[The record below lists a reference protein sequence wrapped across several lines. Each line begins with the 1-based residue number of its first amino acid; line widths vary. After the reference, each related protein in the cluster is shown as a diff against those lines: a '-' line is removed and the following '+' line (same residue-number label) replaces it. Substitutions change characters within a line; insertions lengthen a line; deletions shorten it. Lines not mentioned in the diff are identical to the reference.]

1 MALFGITKKD
11 PSKKLGARKKDKKAK
26 GARKHRAR
34 TAATTVGAA
43 HEIIRAPWFSEKALI
58 ATEKGVYAFAVLAR
72 ATKAQIASAIKEIYG
87 VEPRK
92 VRIINLPGKP
102 KAMRTKRGIGYRAS
116 RRKAYVY
123 LNKGDT
129 IQFA

>member
-1 MALFGITKKD
+1 MALFG
-11 PSKKLGARKKDKKAK
+11 DKKKETKENAT
-26 GARKHRAR
+26 RKHRAR
-34 TAATTVGAA
+34 TAATVHGAA

-58 ATEKGVYAFAVLAR
+58 ATEKGVYAFAVTPR
-72 ATKAQIASAIKEIYG
+72 ATKASIAGAIKEIYN

-92 VRIINLPGKP
+92 IRIVNLPGKT
-102 KAMRTKRGIGYRAS
+102 KAMRTKRGIGQRAA

-123 LNKGDT
+123 LNAGDT

>member
-1 MALFGITKKD
+1 MALFSTTKKE
-11 PSKKLGARKKDKKAK
+11 KKVKKDAVVV
-26 GARKHRAR
+26 RRRAR
-34 TAATTVGAA
+34 TAPSAEGIA

-58 ATEKGVYAFAVLAR
+58 ATEKGVYAFSVSTR
-72 ATKAQIASAIKEIYG
+72 ATKAAIAGAIKEIYN

-92 VRIINLPGKP
+92 IRIVNLPAKR
-102 KAMRTKRGIGYRAS
+102 KMMRTKRGIGTRAA

-123 LNKGDT
+123 LNAGDT

>member
-1 MALFGITKKD
+1 MALFGKKVS
-11 PSKKLGARKKDKKAK
+11 SKQEQKA

-34 TAATTVGAA
+34 AIVSTGGVA
-43 HEIIRAPWFSEKALI
+43 HDIIRAPWFSEKALI
-58 ATEKGVYAFAVLAR
+58 ATEKGVYTFGVSTR
-72 ATKAQIASAIKEIYG
+72 ATKAEIAGAIKEIYK

-92 VRIINLPGKP
+92 ISIVNLPAKR
-102 KAMRTKRGIGYRAS
+102 KALRTRRGVGTRAA

>member
-1 MALFGITKKD
+1 MAFFGKTKKE
-11 PSKKLGARKKDKKAK
+11 KKEHKADE
-26 GARKHRAR
+26 RKHHARAIVS
-34 TAATTVGAA
+34 ANGVA

-58 ATEKGVYAFAVLAR
+58 MTEKGVYTFEVPKS
-72 ATKAQIASAIKEIYG
+72 ATKAHIAGAIKEIYK
-87 VEPRK
+87 VEPCK
-92 VRIINLPGKP
+92 IRIVNLPAKR
-102 KAMRTKRGIGYRAS
+102 KAMRTKRGVGTRAS

>member
-1 MALFGITKKD
+1 MSIFGNKKKEKVTKTNVKT
-11 PSKKLGARKKDKKAK
+11 
-26 GARKHRAR
+26 HRAR
-34 TAATTVGAA
+34 ASKLPSGVA

-58 ATEKGVYAFAVLAR
+58 ITEKGVYTFAVPAR
-72 ATKAQIASAIKEIYG
+72 ATKADIAGAIKEIYK
-87 VEPRK
+87 VTPRK
-92 VRIINLPGKP
+92 IRVVNLPAKK
-102 KAMRTKRGIGYRAS
+102 KAMRTKRGVGVRAA